1 MNEDTNKFTYAHN
14 DTGVPERES
23 RTAGL
28 NRLRVSDLCAR
39 LRKSAHEREVPTAS
53 DETLNFLLTLA
64 LAKNARN
71 ILEVGCAEGLT
82 SLALLD
88 ISEGAH
94 LTAIER
100 DGSFICAFKNNLDA
114 YAGRYTLL
122 EGDAVD
128 ICLTLPDEAY
138 DFIFLDCAKVQYIK
152 LLPELK
158 RILKKNGVL
167 VADDVLMYGW
177 VNGEVETPK
186 KRRMLVE
193 HIREYIAAVTEDSQL
208 QTSVLDVGN
217 GIAMSVKKCGRIK
230 NERKNET
237 ES

>member
-1 MNEDTNKFTYAHN
+1 MNKKTFDYAHR
-14 DTGVPERES
+14 DTSAPERIS

-28 NRLRVSDLCAR
+28 NKLRVSDRCAK
-39 LRKSAHEREVPTAS
+39 LRKYAHEREVPTAS

-64 LAKNARN
+64 LAKNAKN
-71 ILEVGCAEGLT
+71 ILEVGCAEGIT

-88 ISEGAH
+88 ICGGAH

-100 DGSFICAFKNNLDA
+100 DERFICSFKENLNA
-114 YAGRYTLL
+114 YVGRYTLL
-122 EGDAVD
+122 KGDAAD
-128 ICLTLPDEAY
+128 ICLSLADEEY

-167 VADDVLMYGW
+167 LADDVLMYGW

-186 KRRMLVE
+186 KRKMLVE
-193 HIREYIAAVTEDSQL
+193 HIREYIEAVTSDYQL
-208 QTSVLDVGN
+208 QTSILDVGN
-217 GIAMSVKKCGRIK
+217 GLAMGVKR
-230 NERKNET
+230 
-237 ES
+237 

>member
-1 MNEDTNKFTYAHN
+1 MNEDTNKFSYAHR
-14 DTGVPERES
+14 DTSTPERVS

-28 NRLRVSDLCAR
+28 NKLRVSEKAAR
-39 LRKSAHEREVPTAS
+39 LRQSAHEREVPTAS

-64 LAKNARN
+64 LAKDAKN
-71 ILEVGCAEGLT
+71 ILEVGCAEGIT

-88 ISEGAH
+88 TCESAH
-94 LTAIER
+94 VMAIER
-100 DGSFICAFKNNLDA
+100 EEKFICAFKDNLGA

-122 EGDAVD
+122 EGDAAD
-128 ICLTLPDEAY
+128 ICVALESNAY

-167 VADDVLMYGW
+167 LADDILMYGW

-186 KRRMLVE
+186 KRKMLVE
-193 HIREYIAAVTEDSQL
+193 HIREYIEAVTNDGEL
-208 QTSVLDVGN
+208 QTSVLDIGN
-217 GIAMSVKKCGRIK
+217 GLAMSVKKV
-230 NERKNET
+230 
-237 ES
+237 

>member
-1 MNEDTNKFTYAHN
+1 MNEKAFNYAHN
-14 DTGVPERES
+14 DTSTPERES

-28 NRLRVSDLCAR
+28 NKLQISDEVAR

-53 DETLNFLLTLA
+53 EETLNFLFTLA
-64 LAKNARN
+64 LAKNAKN
-71 ILEVGCAEGLT
+71 ILEVGCAEGIT

-88 ISEGAH
+88 ICGGAH

-100 DGSFICAFKNNLDA
+100 EAQFIRAFKDNLHA
-114 YAGRYTLL
+114 YADRCTLI
-122 EGDAVD
+122 EGDAAD
-128 ICLTLPDEAY
+128 ICAGLETGAY

-158 RILKKNGVL
+158 RILSKNGVL
-167 VADDVLMYGW
+167 LADDILMYGW

-193 HIREYIAAVTEDSQL
+193 HIREYITAVTNDDGL
-208 QTSVLDVGN
+208 QTSILDIGN
-217 GIAMSVKKCGRIK
+217 GLAMSVKR
-230 NERKNET
+230 
-237 ES
+237 

>member
-1 MNEDTNKFTYAHN
+1 MNEKTFDYAHR
-14 DTGVPERES
+14 DTSTPERVS

-28 NRLRVSDLCAR
+28 NKLRIPEEIAH
-39 LRKSAHEREVPTAS
+39 LRKYAHEREVPTAS

-64 LAKNARN
+64 LAKNAKN

-82 SLALLD
+82 SLALLNILPD
-88 ISEGAH
+88 AN
-94 LTAIER
+94 LTGIER
-100 DGSFICAFKNNLDA
+100 DEGFIYGFKAHLGA
-114 YAGRYTLL
+114 YVGRYTLF
-122 EGDAVD
+122 EGDAAD
-128 ICLTLPDEAY
+128 ICVTLPDEAY

-186 KRRMLVE
+186 KRKMLVE
-193 HIREYIAAVTEDSQL
+193 HIREYIEAVTSDEEL
-208 QTSVLDVGN
+208 QTSILDVGN
-217 GIAMSVKKCGRIK
+217 GIAMSVKK
-230 NERKNET
+230 
-237 ES
+237 

>member
-1 MNEDTNKFTYAHN
+1 MNEKTFDYAHR
-14 DTGVPERES
+14 DTSTPERIS

-28 NRLRVSDLCAR
+28 NKLRVSDQCAK
-39 LRKSAHEREVPTAS
+39 LRKYAHEREVPTAS

-64 LAKNARN
+64 LAKNAKN
-71 ILEVGCAEGLT
+71 ILEVGCAEGIT

-88 ISEGAH
+88 TCESAH

-100 DGSFICAFKNNLDA
+100 DERFICSFKENLNA
-114 YAGRYTLL
+114 HVGRYTLL
-122 EGDAVD
+122 SGDAAD
-128 ICLTLPDEAY
+128 ICLTLADEAY

-167 VADDVLMYGW
+167 VADDILMYGW

-186 KRRMLVE
+186 KRKMLVE
-193 HIREYIAAVTEDSQL
+193 HIREYIDAVTSDYQL
-208 QTSVLDVGN
+208 QTSILDVGN
-217 GIAMSVKKCGRIK
+217 GLAMSVKR
-230 NERKNET
+230 
-237 ES
+237 

>member
-14 DTGVPERES
+14 DTSAPERKS
-23 RTAGL
+23 RTAEF
-28 NRLRVSDLCAR
+28 NKPSVSDRIAR
-39 LRKSAHEREVPTAS
+39 LRKYAHEREVPTAS

-64 LAKNARN
+64 LAKNAN
-71 ILEVGCAEGLT
+71 SILEVGCAEGIT

-88 ISEGAH
+88 ACGSAR

-100 DGSFICAFKNNLDA
+100 DEKFYYSAKDNLNA
-114 YAGRYTLL
+114 YAGRCTLL
-122 EGDAVD
+122 SGDAAD
-128 ICLTLPDEAY
+128 ICLTLPDESF

-167 VADDVLMYGW
+167 LADDVLMYGW

-193 HIREYIAAVTEDSQL
+193 HIREYITAVTEDCRL
-208 QTSVLDVGN
+208 QTAILDIGN
-217 GIAMSVKKCGRIK
+217 GLAMSVKRF
-230 NERKNET
+230 T
-237 ES
+237 DES

>member
-1 MNEDTNKFTYAHN
+1 MNKKTFDYAHR
-14 DTGVPERES
+14 DTSTPERIS

-28 NRLRVSDLCAR
+28 NKLRVSGEVAR
-39 LRKSAHEREVPTAS
+39 LRKYAHEREVPTAS

-64 LAKNARN
+64 LAKNAKN
-71 ILEVGCAEGLT
+71 ILEVGCAEGIT

-88 ISEGAH
+88 TCEDAH

-100 DGSFICAFKNNLDA
+100 DERFICSFKENLNA
-114 YAGRYTLL
+114 HVGRYTLL
-122 EGDAVD
+122 SGDAAD
-128 ICLTLPDEAY
+128 ICLTLADEAY

-167 VADDVLMYGW
+167 VADDILMYGW

-186 KRRMLVE
+186 KRKMLVE
-193 HIREYIAAVTEDSQL
+193 HIREYIEAVTSDYQL
-208 QTSVLDVGN
+208 QTSILDVGN
-217 GIAMSVKKCGRIK
+217 GLAMSVKR
-230 NERKNET
+230 
-237 ES
+237 